1 METVLWRSSGE
12 RTPIYIKIE
21 SFINIILMYKRQKSP
36 YGYQPNSPLTIH
48 YITTGAI
55 LPEKDFPEKKISK
68 KKKLRKKRK

>member
-1 METVLWRSSGE
+1 
-12 RTPIYIKIE
+12 
-21 SFINIILMYKRQKSP
+21 MYKRQKSP

-68 KKKLRKKRK
+68 KKILRKKRK